1 MSASIA
7 LTALAEGT
15 KPTAAPLP
23 LRAWLGMAAG
33 LIGAFMA
40 LLNTQT
46 TAFAVADIGGGVH
59 AGFDGGAWITTAYS
73 IGELAIIP
81 ITAAL
86 SVVFTTRF
94 WVLVNVVAFLG
105 FCVASAGAQSLH
117 MLLILRL
124 GQGLTGGALIPLAF
138 KITLTTFTGDRKPLG
153 IALFAVTSTF
163 TPTIAATADGWITD
177 SFGWTGIFYQNLIP
191 AALCCICAW
200 IGLPHEKINRGLL
213 RQLDWTG
220 ALACACA
227 FGCAACVFDQGMRLD
242 WFQSPLISQLALLS
256 VAFLLLFIWR
266 ELTAPKP
273 LVDLRLLLWPQFGLP
288 ILENSLFRAG
298 LLAAS
303 MVIPGYLVAVQN
315 YRPLQVGTALLW
327 VGLPQLMLAPAV
339 LALSRRIDERILMT
353 AGLLVFAWGCLMD
366 WGLTS
371 QWQQDQFF
379 WGQVV
384 QGLAQPFVQVPI
396 MVISTSRIGKAE
408 AGSANAL
415 FNTLKTFST
424 TVGAGLMTTLLTRRE
439 QFHSARLTESFGM
452 LSGSYRDR
460 LSELTA
466 ALAQPD
472 ISGQTRGLAM
482 IAAQV
487 RTQATTMAY
496 ADALV
501 VIGITLLA
509 SISVVWLIPPPPAGS
524 GLRTWHAVCI
534 RSDQ

>member
-1 MSASIA
+1 MIA
-7 LTALAEGT
+7 
-15 KPTAAPLP
+15 TAAVLGGGSSAAGSIP
-23 LRAWLGMAAG
+23 LRVWLGMAAG
-33 LIGAFMA
+33 LIGSFMA

-46 TAFAVADIGGGVH
+46 TAFAIADIRGGIH

-73 IGELAIIP
+73 VGELAIIP
-81 ITAAL
+81 ITAPL
-86 SVVFTTRF
+86 SAIFTTRF
-94 WVLVNVVAFLG
+94 WVLVNVAAFLA
-105 FCVASAGAQSLH
+105 FCVACAGARSLD

-138 KITLTTFTGDRKPLG
+138 KITLTTFTGGHRPLG
-153 IALFAVTSTF
+153 VALFAVTATF
-163 TPTIAATADGWITD
+163 TPTIAATTDGWITD

-191 AALCCICAW
+191 AALCGTCAW
-200 IGLPHEKINRGLL
+200 IGLPRDKINLCQL
-213 RQLDWTG
+213 RRLDWTG
-220 ALACACA
+220 ALACAGA

-242 WFQSPLISQLALLS
+242 WFKNQLISQLALLS

-266 ELTAPKP
+266 ELTAASP
-273 LVDLRLLLWPQFGLP
+273 LVNLRLLLWPQFGLA
-288 ILENSLFRAG
+288 ILANSLFRVG

-353 AGLLVFAWGCLMD
+353 FGLLVFAWGCLMN
-366 WGLTS
+366 WSLTS

-384 QGLAQPFVQVPI
+384 QGFAQPFVQVPI
-396 MVISTSRIGKAE
+396 IVISTSRIGKLE
-408 AGSANAL
+408 ASSANAL

-424 TVGAGLMTTLLTRRE
+424 TVGAGLLTTLLTRRE
-439 QFHSARLTESFGM
+439 QFHSARLTESFDT
-452 LSGSYRDR
+452 LSGAYQER
-460 LSELTA
+460 LAGLSAT
-466 ALAQPD
+466 LARPD
-472 ISGQTRGLAM
+472 ISGPMRGLAT
-482 IAAQV
+482 IASQV
-487 RTQATTMAY
+487 RTQATTMAD

-509 SISVVWLIPPPPAGS
+509 TIAVVWLIPPPPAGS
-524 GLRTWHAVCI
+524 GLRTWYRVCC
-534 RSDQ
+534 RGSGT